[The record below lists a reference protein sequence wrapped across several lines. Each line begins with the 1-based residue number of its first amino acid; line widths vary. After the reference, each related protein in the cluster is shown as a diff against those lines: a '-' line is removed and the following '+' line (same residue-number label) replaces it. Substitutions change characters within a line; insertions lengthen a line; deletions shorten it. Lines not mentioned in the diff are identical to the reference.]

1 MRHNTI
7 LVADHEERNRRNL
20 AISLRNRG
28 YTVLTAATPNEA
40 IERAVLSHP
49 HLILSDTQFPGGCGF
64 EFCSKL
70 RKTKD
75 LGKVPFVFL
84 SRDNSDASRVQ
95 AIETGATD
103 YLIKPA
109 YISDILARV
118 ERLIREYRRNKK
130 RPAHRT
136 EFQGQFGPMQLTELI
151 LNIEEKKQTGTIQL
165 HLGEESGILYFANGH
180 IADAELGK
188 ISGSKALYRLLTW
201 ESARFHV
208 QVCPINRTNAFAR
221 TNAAL
226 LAQASEEHT
235 IWECLLKHL
244 PPLNSVS
251 IQTRGDLIQ
260 THLPPDA
267 DSVLRLFDGQHT
279 LQEVLNRSPLSDR
292 STLDLMCELH
302 VQGIVVSRQAA
313 LQKKRRLFPPPP
325 APKETLLEITGFEA
339 DSPPPPKRR
348 RTTRR
353 RFSIRSFNPW
363 LRKEDVTNGVSLENL
378 AEEIQL
384 LKQSGSSRKGWL
396 MAVGIVGL
404 LGACLAVALN

>member
-7 LVADHEERNRRNL
+7 LVADHEEKNRRNL

-28 YTVLTAATPNEA
+28 YTVLTAANPNEA
-40 IERAVLSHP
+40 IERAVLSQP
-49 HLILSDTQFPGGCGF
+49 HLIVSETQFPEGCGF

-70 RKTKD
+70 RKTEE
-75 LGKVPFVFL
+75 LQKVPFIFL
-84 SRDNSDASRVQ
+84 SRDNSNASRVQ

-118 ERLIREYRRNKK
+118 ERLIQEYKRNKK
-130 RPAHRT
+130 RPAHRE
-136 EFQGQFGPMQLTELI
+136 EFQGKLGPMQLSELI
-151 LNIEEKKQTGTIQL
+151 LNVEEKKQTGTIQL
-165 HLGEESGILYFANGH
+165 HFGEDSGILYFANGH

-244 PPLNSVS
+244 PPLDSVS
-251 IQTRGDLIQ
+251 IQTKGDLTQ

-302 VQGIVVSRQAA
+302 VQGIVVSRLAP
-313 LQKKRRLFPPPP
+313 LQKEHRLFPPPP
-325 APKETLLEITGFEA
+325 APREMLLKIANFEA
-339 DSPPPPKRR
+339 DPPSPPKRR

-353 RFSIRSFNPW
+353 RFSIRAFNPW
-363 LRKEDVTNGVSLENL
+363 VRKEDASNGVSLENL

-384 LKQSGSSRKGWL
+384 LKQSESSRKGWL
-396 MAVGIVGL
+396 MAMGIVGL
-404 LGACLAVALN
+404 IGAWLAVALT